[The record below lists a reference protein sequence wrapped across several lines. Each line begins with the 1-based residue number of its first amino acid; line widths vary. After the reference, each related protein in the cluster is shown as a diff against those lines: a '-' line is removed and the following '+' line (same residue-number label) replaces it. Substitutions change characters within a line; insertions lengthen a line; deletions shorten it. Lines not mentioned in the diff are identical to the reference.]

1 MGYYHRRRRR
11 AAHQHPGHGRGHR
24 AHRRAKFN
32 VPVNIIEYDDRFECH
47 LYATGFSR
55 DQISITISDDVIY
68 VSGRR
73 EPEEDRPN
81 FLLHEFPIR
90 VFERSFELS
99 EAVDQAAVSAKQE
112 NGVLIIHAPKIA
124 EAQRPDIQIKVG

>member
-1 MGYYHRRRRR
+1 MGYYHRRRR
-11 AAHQHPGHGRGHR
+11 AHHHHQRRGRGPLG
-24 AHRRAKFN
+24 HRRAKFN

-47 LYATGFSR
+47 IYATGFNR

-99 EAVDQAAVSAKQE
+99 ETVDQAAVTAKQE
-112 NGVLIIHAPKIA
+112 NGVLIIKAPKVA
-124 EAQRPDIQIKVG
+124 EAQKPDVTIEVG